1 MNEETIK
8 ILAVDDEED
17 IRDVVKSY
25 FERKGYDVSVAAD
38 GKEALDMIASKHFHC
53 IFADIDMPR
62 MDGLEFARR
71 IRKIDNTLP
80 VVIMTGTPSM
90 ESIVHT
96 LRNGVLDYLTKPIN
110 FEQMEFTVQKV
121 LRERKILIENLI
133 LKEELTRKKQLEFLH
148 NEMQS
153 RLQDVNILNRIMED
167 FSETDSTHM
176 AYDKVVALGT
186 EQLLADQVFFHLY
199 SQEEEAL
206 IQMAS
211 RSRDTDPISSEDT
224 LWQDIPQQVKMYLL
238 RLIQENDTP
247 CLINSPGKHIMQENK
262 VHSCMAAPLKIRD
275 KLFGIA
281 SAFIFTEDRTFSEK
295 DIYYLN
301 FIAQRAASSIENVA
315 LYGNMIE
322 NLYATLLAFVTAL
335 EARDPY
341 TSQHSIRVARYA
353 RDLAEHMGCT
363 QEEIETIDMAGR
375 LHDIGKIGIPDQIL
389 LKPGKLTREEYERI
403 KLHPVIG
410 ADIIGKLGLWDE
422 EMGIIRY
429 HHERMDGKGY
439 PEGLKGPDIPKLARI
454 VSVAD
459 SYDAMASDRSYRNKI
474 KKEDII
480 KNIHKNSGTQFDPDV
495 VKIFLKRSN
504 SEEWKFIDLLSAE
517 CEITYNS
524 DG

>member
-1 MNEETIK
+1 MMKQGTTK
-8 ILAVDDEED
+8 ILVVDDEED
-17 IRDVVKSY
+17 IRDVVKNY

-38 GKEALDMIASKHFHC
+38 GKEALGLLNKKDFHC

-62 MDGLEFARR
+62 MDGLEFAER
-71 IRKIDNTLP
+71 IKEIDNTLP

-90 ESIVHT
+90 ESMVHT
-96 LRNGVLDYLTKPIN
+96 LRNGVMDYLIKPIN
-110 FEQMEFTVQKV
+110 LERMEFTAQKV
-121 LRERKILIENLI
+121 LRERKHLVENLI
-133 LKEELTRKKQLEFLH
+133 LKEELNRQKHFEALN
-148 NEMQS
+148 NEMLV
-153 RLQDVNILNRIMED
+153 RLQDLNLLNRIMED

-176 AYDKVVALGT
+176 AYDKVVELGI

-199 SQEEEAL
+199 SQEEEVL

-211 RSRDTDPISSEDT
+211 RSRETSPPFPENT
-224 LWQDIPQQVKMYLL
+224 PWQDIPQQVKEYLL
-238 RLIQENDTP
+238 HLIHENGNP
-247 CLINSPGKHIMQENK
+247 CLVNSPEKHTMQENN
-262 VHSCMAAPLKIRD
+262 VRSCMAAPLKIRD

-281 SAFIFTEDRTFSEK
+281 SAFIFSEDRVFSEK

-322 NLYATLLAFVTAL
+322 NLYATLLAFVAAL

-353 RDLAEHMGCT
+353 RDLATHMGCT

-375 LHDIGKIGIPDQIL
+375 LHDIGKIGIPDHIL
-389 LKPGKLTREEYERI
+389 LKPGRLTREEYQII
-403 KLHPVIG
+403 KLHTVIG

-439 PEGLKGPDIPKLARI
+439 PEGLKGEDIPKLARI

-459 SYDAMASDRSYRNKI
+459 SYDAMASDRSYRDKI
-474 KKEDII
+474 KKEDIVQ
-480 KNIHKNSGTQFDPDV
+480 NICKNSGSQFDPDV
-495 VKIFLKRSN
+495 VKVFLKRSS
-504 SEEWKFIDLLSAE
+504 SEEWNSIDFLSQE
-517 CEITYNS
+517 R
-524 DG
+524 